1 MTKDDDFVQS
11 YILSDVPARLWL
23 ITTGNIRND
32 ELEALIDRNWA
43 SIHAALGGSRFVELG
58 RVGLVVH
65 D

>member
-1 MTKDDDFVQS
+1 
-11 YILSDVPARLWL
+11 VPARLWL